1 MKSAWILPQLCIF
14 LCLPLAFLAQSSADI
29 QDNHSSSYLSEL
41 KKELVKEWPNNRTI
55 NLVFHGHS
63 VPAGYFK
70 TPIVN
75 TLEAYPYLLLKQLK
89 QKYPTAVI
97 NIINTSIGGE
107 NAVKGETRFA
117 KEVLTHR
124 PDVLFIDYALNDIR
138 QGLAPSKIA
147 WVKMIEAALEAGT
160 KVILLTPSPNLRFD
174 ILAEDHD
181 LYKHTQQV
189 RELAKSFKVGLVD
202 SYRLFQQKA
211 QEGVDIA
218 DFMSQGN
225 HPNKQGHAVI
235 AADLIEYF
243 K

>member
-1 MKSAWILPQLCIF
+1 MKITCIIPLLWIF
-14 LCLPLAFLAQSSADI
+14 LSLPSFSVAQSSPDI
-29 QDNHSSSYLSEL
+29 QNNHPSLYLSEL

-70 TPIVN
+70 TPVVN

-89 QKYPTAVI
+89 QRYPTAVI

-107 NAVKGETRFA
+107 HSVKGETRFVE
-117 KEVLTHR
+117 EVLPHR

-138 QGLAPSKIA
+138 QGLAASKTA
-147 WVKMIEAALEAGT
+147 WVKMIEAAQEAGT
-160 KVILLTPSPNLRFD
+160 KVVLLTPSPNLRFD
-174 ILAEDHD
+174 ILAEEHE
-181 LYKHTQQV
+181 LSNHAQQV
-189 RELAKSFKVGLVD
+189 RELAKSFSVGLVD

-211 QEGVDIA
+211 QEGADLT

-225 HPNKQGHAVI
+225 HPNERGHAFI
-235 AADLIEYF
+235 ADGLLQFFE
-243 K
+243 